1 MARLVAKPD
10 RISARNL
17 DLKTTQYN
25 GPLNSNQLRL
35 AKFAYDKGWYKVNK
49 SVRISEMAEE
59 LSIARATLA
68 EHLNRIESLIMDDLF
83 GSFTNITVSPDE
95 FSMFKDMVIDDS
107 QTLKHG
113 EDEQFNKLL
122 ENMHTNIGFE
132 SDIPEEDEVEV

>member
-1 MARLVAKPD
+1 
-10 RISARNL
+10 
-17 DLKTTQYN
+17 
-25 GPLNSNQLRL
+25 
-35 AKFAYDKGWYKVNK
+35 
-49 SVRISEMAEE
+49 MAEE

-83 GSFTNITVSPDE
+83 GSFTNISVSPDE

-122 ENMHTNIGFE
+122 ENMHTNIEFE
-132 SDIPEEDEVEV
+132 SDIPEADEVEV